1 MSRQIET
8 LARRLTRGLQTE
20 RARAV
25 RLHDFVRDRVE
36 FGFTPRLDDA
46 SPEEALADG
55 VGPTIP
61 KTMLFVAL
69 LRAVGLRAQ
78 QHYVTIDH
86 DILRGVFGHGTHRL
100 LPWEI
105 LHSYAEVEVD
115 GHWCSV
121 DSYALDAALWRG
133 ATARLEAEGAL
144 LGYGAHRDGTYRW
157 SGTGHAF
164 AQLATADMIVEDHGT
179 YAGPYEFRRDPAR
192 ARVRGATRL
201 LEFAS
206 EAVAAASARCI
217 NAHLDALRVS
227 LPTRGVV
234 AASV

>member
-1 MSRQIET
+1 MSQQIET

-25 RLHDFVRDRVE
+25 RLHDFVRDRIE
-36 FGFTPRLDDA
+36 FGFTARLDDA
-46 SPEEALADG
+46 SPEEALFDG
-55 VGPTIP
+55 VGPTIT
-61 KTMLFVAL
+61 KTTLFVAL

-78 QHYVTIDH
+78 QHFVTIDH
-86 DILRGVFGHGTHRL
+86 DILRGVFGHATHRL

-105 LHSYAEVEVD
+105 LHSYAEVEID
-115 GHWCSV
+115 GHWCSI

-133 ATARLEAEGAL
+133 ATARLAAEGAL

-164 AQLATADMIVEDHGT
+164 AQLATRDMVVEDHGT
-179 YAGPYEFRRDPAR
+179 FADPCEFRQGGAPV
-192 ARVRGATRL
+192 RVRSSTRL

-217 NAHLDALRVS
+217 NAHLDALRGA
-227 LPTRGVV
+227 LPRSGVV